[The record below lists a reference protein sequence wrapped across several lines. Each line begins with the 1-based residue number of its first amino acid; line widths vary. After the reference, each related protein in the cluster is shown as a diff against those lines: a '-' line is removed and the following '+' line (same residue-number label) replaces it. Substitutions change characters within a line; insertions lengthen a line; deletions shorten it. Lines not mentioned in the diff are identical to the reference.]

1 MQTIFPFLRYS
12 DAAAAIA
19 WLVEAFGCERHEVHE
34 AADGTIVHAELR
46 LGSDIFMLGTAA
58 DDFLGMKTPRQLGAV
73 NQGLYVVVEDP
84 DAPLRPRQGRRRRDH
99 HGAARHGVRL
109 PRVRRPR
116 PRRQPLEL
124 RHLPPGDLRL
134 RETPAPR

>member
-19 WLVEAFGCERHEVHE
+19 WLEEAFGCKRHAVHE
-34 AADGTIVHAELR
+34 APDGTIVHAELR
-46 LGSDIFMLGTAA
+46 LGDDVFMLGTAA

-84 DAPLRPRQGRRRRDH
+84 DAHYARAKAAGAEIIMEPRDMEYGSREYGARDLEGNLWSFGTYRPASAG
-99 HGAARHGVRL
+99 
-109 PRVRRPR
+109 
-116 PRRQPLEL
+116 
-124 RHLPPGDLRL
+124 
-134 RETPAPR
+134 

>member
-19 WLVEAFGCERHEVHE
+19 WLVEAFGCERHAVHE
-34 AADGTIVHAELR
+34 APDGTIAHAELR
-46 LGSDIFMLGTAA
+46 LGSDVFMLGTAA

-84 DAPLRPRQGRRRRDH
+84 DAHYARAKAAGAEIIMEPRDMDTAPASTAPATSKVTSGASAPTGRR
-99 HGAARHGVRL
+99 
-109 PRVRRPR
+109 
-116 PRRQPLEL
+116 
-124 RHLPPGDLRL
+124 PPT
-134 RETPAPR
+134 RETPASG